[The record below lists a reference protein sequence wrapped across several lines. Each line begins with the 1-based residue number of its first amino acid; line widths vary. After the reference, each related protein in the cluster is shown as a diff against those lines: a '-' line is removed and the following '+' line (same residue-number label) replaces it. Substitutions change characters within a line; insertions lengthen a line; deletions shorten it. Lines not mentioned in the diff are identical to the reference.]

1 MSFDISIKTL
11 GTVLPELQPG
21 QFRYVL
27 GREGLFLER
36 STPMYSS
43 SVKVDGPIPFLEEH
57 RQQCQLHCG
66 KIPVEMLRQMLGF
79 FQAAYK
85 LHEGEAAL
93 VLLYYPA
100 TETFAWHCPRQTIQM
115 YSYWGKWYSE
125 DSVEYENPLALPA
138 GAVHFG
144 DAHSHTHS
152 PKPSLMD
159 QNDETHLDGLHII
172 VGYINSSRP
181 DWHLDFCIDGNRFA
195 VPTDVIL
202 EAIPEAPFPEPP
214 EEWMRE
220 IQMVYPKS
228 SSKNSDSGWQG
239 STYSTSNYSSSY
251 SSKSS
256 YNSYGS
262 AWRNSYEDQEEEQEE
277 SPPPLGNPAIEDSA
291 KEEDSP

>member
-1 MSFDISIKTL
+1 
-11 GTVLPELQPG
+11 
-21 QFRYVL
+21 
-27 GREGLFLER
+27 
-36 STPMYSS
+36 MYSS

-66 KIPVEMLRQMLGF
+66 KIPVEMLRQMVGF

-85 LHEGEAAL
+85 LHQGEAAL

-125 DSVEYENPLALPA
+125 DAVEYENPLSLPP

-144 DAHSHTHS
+144 DAHSHMHS
-152 PKPSLMD
+152 PTPSLVD
-159 QNDETHLDGLHII
+159 QNDEAHLDGLHII

-214 EEWMRE
+214 EEWMKE
-220 IQMVYPKS
+220 IEQVYPKS
-228 SSKNSDSGWQG
+228 SSKNSDNSGWQG